1 MDKQPHVYL
10 IHILDCIGRIKSY
23 TDGMSEDE
31 FLNHPMAQDA
41 VIRNFEVIGEAT
53 KQLDDNFRKSHR
65 GNHSQYGR

>member
-1 MDKQPHVYL
+1 
-10 IHILDCIGRIKSY
+10 
-23 TDGMSEDE
+23 MSEDE

-65 GNHSQYGR
+65 GNHNQYGR